1 MQTDKIKILVYEL
14 GREKALK
21 EADHFSEYNGFDHK
35 TALRVRLL
43 VEETFAMVNAI
54 TEEFY
59 ADFWMEGTRT
69 GQCKIHLLVQTDMDL
84 DKKKS
89 LIDASRSKKNAAV
102 KGLTGKIW
110 EMIEDHLYLNKSDL
124 QDAAANYF
132 DLGMTEMPFTPGAPV
147 FTDNV
152 VWSLENYRQGLD
164 DMKETN
170 QEAGEVWDE
179 LEKSILANLADD
191 VRVAIRGNEAEI
203 TVEKKFTVHTHQA

>member
-1 MQTDKIKILVYEL
+1 MQTDRIKILVYDL

-21 EADHFSEYNGFDHK
+21 EADHFSEYNGFDRK

-59 ADFWMEGTRT
+59 ADFWMEGTRA

-110 EMIEDHLYLNKSDL
+110 EMIEDHLYLNKADV
-124 QDAAANYF
+124 QDTAANYF
-132 DLGMTEMPFTPGAPV
+132 DLGMVDMPFTPGAPV
-147 FTDNV
+147 FAGNV

-164 DMKETN
+164 DVKNTN
-170 QEAGEVWDE
+170 QDAGEDWDE

-191 VRVAIRGNEAEI
+191 VKVAIRGNEAEI
-203 TVEKKFTVHTHQA
+203 TVEKKFGAPVHQG